1 MSLLPDMIGFTR
13 RVQMILETCSAS
25 SHLNKT
31 FVILIAFRLQD
42 LAHYF
47 HEDPEPGQEA
57 TACGG
62 ADILEALGKK

>member
-1 MSLLPDMIGFTR
+1 
-13 RVQMILETCSAS
+13 MILETCSAS